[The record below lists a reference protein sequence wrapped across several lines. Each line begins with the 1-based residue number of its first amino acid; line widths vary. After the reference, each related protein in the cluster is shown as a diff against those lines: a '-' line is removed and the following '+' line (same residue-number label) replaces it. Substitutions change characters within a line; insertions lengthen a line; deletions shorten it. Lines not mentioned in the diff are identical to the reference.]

1 MEKIIFY
8 DWQVG
13 FSPIAFNKLL
23 RKHLGYSLS
32 QAKKAADDLLAGH
45 KVTLEIVAP
54 VNVSELLTE
63 ASQSGAKFKRLSSK
77 LTEHLHS

>member
-8 DWQVG
+8 DWKVG
-13 FSPIAFNKLL
+13 FNPIAFNKLL

-32 QAKKAADDLLAGH
+32 QAKKAADDLLVGQ
-45 KVTLEIVAP
+45 KITLEIVAP
-54 VNVSELLTE
+54 VDLTGLLAE
-63 ASQSGAKFKRLSSK
+63 ASESGAKFKRIPK